1 MDQDVHL
8 PELGP
13 KTEVARILR
22 TTVQGLPP
30 TLEVAAVLR
39 QGQMR
44 VPLFDLSQLP
54 QPETTAAR

>member
-1 MDQDVHL
+1 MDQDAHL

-13 KTEVARILR
+13 KTEAARILR
-22 TTVQGLPP
+22 TTVQGLPQ
-30 TLEVAAVLR
+30 LEAVAVLR

-54 QPETTAAR
+54 ESEPIARR